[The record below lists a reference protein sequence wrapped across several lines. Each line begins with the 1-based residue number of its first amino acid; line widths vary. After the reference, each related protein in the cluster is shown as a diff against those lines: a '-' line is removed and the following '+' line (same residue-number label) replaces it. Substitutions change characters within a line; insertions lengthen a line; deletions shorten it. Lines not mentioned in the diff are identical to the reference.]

1 MASGGRTR
9 MDLPPFPRRRMR
21 LFHHVN
27 RMNLSEVPAAAG
39 ARKGGV
45 TAAP

>member
-1 MASGGRTR
+1 MASERFFRTG
-9 MDLPPFPRRRMR
+9 LPPRLRLRRCLLRT
-21 LFHHVN
+21 VN